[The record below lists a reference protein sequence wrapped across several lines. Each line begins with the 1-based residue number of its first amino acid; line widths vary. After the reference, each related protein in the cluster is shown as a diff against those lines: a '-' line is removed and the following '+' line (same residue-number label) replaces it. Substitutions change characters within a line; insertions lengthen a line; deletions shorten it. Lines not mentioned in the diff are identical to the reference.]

1 MKRDKKLDSSSI
13 QNIISPSTRIKGDF
27 SSNGDIR
34 VDGYLEGNIQTTGK
48 VVVGKEGQIIGNLNC
63 SSAYFEGSFKGE
75 MKIENTLTLKASAKI
90 EGDVVTEKLMVEPGA
105 IFNVSCIMKSTVK
118 DLKGDSKT
126 QKTA

>member
-13 QNIISPSTRIKGDF
+13 QNIISPSTRVKGDF

-34 VDGYLEGNIQTTGK
+34 VDGYLEGTVKTSGK
-48 VVVGKEGQIIGNLNC
+48 VVVGKDGQIVGKLEC
-63 SSAYFEGSFKGE
+63 TSAYFEGAFQGE

-105 IFNVSCIMKSTVK
+105 IFNVSCVMKSTVK
-118 DLKGDSKT
+118 DLKGDAKT

>member
-13 QNIISPSTRIKGDF
+13 QNIISPSTRVKGDF
-27 SSNGDIR
+27 SSNGYIR
-34 VDGYLEGNIQTTGK
+34 VDGYLEGTVKTSGK
-48 VVVGKEGQIIGNLNC
+48 VVVGKEGQIVGTLNC
-63 SSAYFEGSFKGE
+63 SSAYFEGTFQGE

-105 IFNVSCIMKSTVK
+105 IFNVSCVMKSTVK
-118 DLKGDSKT
+118 DLKGDAKT

>member
-13 QNIISPSTRIKGDF
+13 QNIISPSTRVKGDF

-34 VDGYLEGNIQTTGK
+34 VDGYLEGTVNTSGK
-48 VVVGKEGQIIGNLNC
+48 VVVGKDGQIVGKLEC
-63 SSAYFEGSFKGE
+63 TSAYFEGAFQGE

-105 IFNVSCIMKSTVK
+105 IFNVSCVMKSTVK
-118 DLKGDSKT
+118 DLKGDAKT

>member
-13 QNIISPSTRIKGDF
+13 QNIISPSTRVIGDF

-34 VDGYLEGNIQTTGK
+34 VDGYLEGTVKTSGK
-48 VVVGKEGQIIGNLNC
+48 VVVGKDGQIVGKFEC
-63 SSAYFEGSFKGE
+63 TSAYFEGAFQGE

-105 IFNVSCIMKSTVK
+105 IFNVSCVMKSTVK
-118 DLKGDSKT
+118 DLKGDAKT

>member
-13 QNIISPSTRIKGDF
+13 QNIISPSTRVKGDF

-34 VDGYLEGNIQTTGK
+34 VDGYLEGTVKTSGK
-48 VVVGKEGQIIGNLNC
+48 VVVGKEGQIVGTLNC
-63 SSAYFEGSFKGE
+63 SSAYFEGTFQGE

-105 IFNVSCIMKSTVK
+105 IFNVSCVMKSTVK
-118 DLKGDSKT
+118 DLKGDAKT